1 MSTEKPPRKIFRAP
15 DAAGVNVF
23 DCVESEPEL
32 DQDATIEELC
42 DRLYEF
48 ICQRFDAGDPCRWRC
63 LITRFGEPFGSNAH
77 YKISYAVGK
86 LKTAR
91 LVKIVDRL
99 IPERIVPTRR
109 QAPVPPG
116 QEYKFG
122 RLHA

>member
-1 MSTEKPPRKIFRAP
+1 MAQEHGKSKTHYAKFDPS
-15 DAAGVNVF
+15 VNTF
-23 DCVESEPEL
+23 DYEESEPAL
-32 DQDATIEELC
+32 DADSTIEELC
-42 DRLYEF
+42 DALYRF
-48 ICQRFDAGDPCRWRC
+48 ICERFDANDPCRWRC
-63 LITRFGEPFGSNAH
+63 LIEKFGEPYGANA
-77 YKISYAVGK
+77 YYMISYAVGK

-116 QEYKFG
+116 QEYKIG